1 VRFSAAALCLPA
13 QWYKWLD
20 SRFVGKSARVIA
32 MKLPLDLGFAGPLY
46 VSAVLCY
53 TSLVRTGDPSS
64 CYPFWREVFPKA
76 YAAGVSMH
84 AVFQSINFRFIP
96 NRQRILYDNMTSLLW
111 KTALS
116 FLSNQKSDTDTEA
129 DADAA
134 AAAAVAAIADADAA
148 EAAGAEG
155 EGEGEDVPQECE
167 NIIVRS

>member
-1 VRFSAAALCLPA
+1 M
-13 QWYKWLD
+13 
-20 SRFVGKSARVIA
+20 GKSARVIA

-134 AAAAVAAIADADAA
+134 AAAVATIADADAA